1 MLFSMPSLCALF
13 FYLAI
18 LRSPLAVHLA
28 WKDCKAPKTGS
39 YRHAHPWQC
48 HSSLLYQD
56 VNLFIGAEEGW
67 GVTQLTHRRKQYLK
81 IGCSGL
87 MASTPGKTR
96 SHAGP
101 MLFTTTGELFLRRLT
116 EIVTFPTLFLN
127 TSSLSNSKAAVAA
140 WPPWDSG
147 MGKLMLDCWHLFL
160 IPDDRGHL
168 RRCTSVT
175 KHDEP
180 QSLIAT
186 NTPACC

>member
-13 FYLAI
+13 FCLAI

-101 MLFTTTGELFLRRLT
+101 ILFTTTGELFLRRLT

-127 TSSLSNSKAAVAA
+127 TTQAHWAAARLLWQHGHPGTARWESSCWIADICFSSL
-140 WPPWDSG
+140 
-147 MGKLMLDCWHLFL
+147 M
-160 IPDDRGHL
+160 I
-168 RRCTSVT
+168 
-175 KHDEP
+175 E
-180 QSLIAT
+180 AT
-186 NTPACC
+186 